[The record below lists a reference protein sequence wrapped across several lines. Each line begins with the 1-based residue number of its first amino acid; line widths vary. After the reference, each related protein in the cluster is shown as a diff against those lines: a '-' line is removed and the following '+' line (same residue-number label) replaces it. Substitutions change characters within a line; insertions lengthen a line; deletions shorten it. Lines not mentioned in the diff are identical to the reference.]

1 MEPSGVPSIAT
12 PPFFVF
18 GASIVQLKMGTDE
31 NSTANYTVES
41 TLLPRI

>member
-12 PPFFVF
+12 PPFFF
-18 GASIVQLKMGTDE
+18 GASIVQLKMETDE
-31 NSTANYTVES
+31 NDTANYTVEN